1 MSDVQVIKA
10 NKSENRFRGRKVEIL
25 RVAAY
30 CRVSTD
36 SEDQLNSYKSQV
48 MYYTDLIKKKHDW
61 SLVDIYADEAI
72 TGTQVTKREDFQR
85 MINDCMNGDIDM
97 VITKSISRFARN
109 TLDTLKY
116 VRMLKEK
123 GIAVFFEDENIN
135 TLTMDGELLLVV
147 LSSVAQQE
155 VENISSNVKKG
166 LKMKMKRGEL
176 VGFQGCL
183 GYDYHKE
190 TKSISVNEKEAE
202 IVRYIFNRYI
212 EGAGCTVIANEL
224 ENLGYKTK
232 YGSSRWVQSTVIG
245 IIKNEKY
252 KGDLLLGKTFTVDPI
267 SKRRLENFGEE
278 DKFYIQNHHE
288 PIVSEEVFEEAQKIL
303 AKRNVNRGVHQDG
316 QKRNKFS
323 RKYAFSCM
331 IKCGFC
337 GGTLTRRNW
346 HSSSAYTKTI
356 WQCVTATKQGKKYC
370 PHCKGI
376 PEEVIEKAFVKSYQL
391 LCSDQ
396 QQVVEEFLQKV
407 EGVLN
412 EDTSLK
418 RLPKIEKE
426 MNDLR
431 KRKEKLLDLRLD
443 TTIDRDIYESK
454 NRELSEQLKKLQEE
468 QEQLL
473 ELSKNRENTR
483 TRLREFR
490 KNLSSGEILED
501 FDRVVFE
508 SVVEKIIIGGYNKEG
523 VEEPLKITFVYKTG
537 IHSNFN
543 GKDFKPKRRNAAALH
558 SDAELCSYASDEA
571 AELCSH
577 SSNDTHGLRIHDGL
591 FQYYDGQGWV
601 DTKVGAFEGQSST
614 WKNQVVLQFAGTMRV
629 EKVLE
634 SSYFKIQEKGD
645 TRSSSLAPFIDS
657 SYPYQGV
664 QYAIYA
670 TTNQKVYV
678 WHVQKDINED
688 YGVSV
693 ERLYPV
699 DDAENDVILRV
710 ESGKGMPVLIC
721 ESNAEDVVEVVH
733 MEYIESDLS
742 TNRRITALEEL
753 EQRGTWTPVLYVTPS
768 TVAPTYTVLA
778 QYGSYIRHGD
788 YVWIEGM
795 IITSSNYACYKI
807 GGLPFAP
814 NSDRPAMLCP
824 VAVVNGENFKVSS
837 LNKISESGTENE
849 LYNNDY
855 NAGTTP
861 ASWYISGFYKIK

>member
-1 MSDVQVIKA
+1 
-10 NKSENRFRGRKVEIL
+10 
-25 RVAAY
+25 
-30 CRVSTD
+30 
-36 SEDQLNSYKSQV
+36 
-48 MYYTDLIKKKHDW
+48 
-61 SLVDIYADEAI
+61 
-72 TGTQVTKREDFQR
+72 
-85 MINDCMNGDIDM
+85 
-97 VITKSISRFARN
+97 
-109 TLDTLKY
+109 
-116 VRMLKEK
+116 
-123 GIAVFFEDENIN
+123 
-135 TLTMDGELLLVV
+135 
-147 LSSVAQQE
+147 
-155 VENISSNVKKG
+155 
-166 LKMKMKRGEL
+166 MKMKRGEL

-418 RLPKIEKE
+418 RLPKIEKG

-454 NRELSEQLKKLQEE
+454 NQELSEQLKKLQEE

-473 ELSKNRENTR
+473 ELSKNRESTK

-490 KNLSSGEILED
+490 KNLSSGEILEN

-508 SVVEKIIIGGYNKEG
+508 SVVEKIIIGGYNEEG

-558 SDAELCSYASDEA
+558 SDIELCSYASDEA
-571 AELCSH
+571 TELCSY
-577 SSNDTHGLRIHDGL
+577 SSP
-591 FQYYDGQGWV
+591 
-601 DTKVGAFEGQSST
+601 
-614 WKNQVVLQFAGTMRV
+614 
-629 EKVLE
+629 
-634 SSYFKIQEKGD
+634 D
-645 TRSSSLAPFIDS
+645 TRRDGGALVTE
-657 SYPYQGV
+657 QV
-664 QYAIYA
+664 
-670 TTNQKVYV
+670 
-678 WHVQKDINED
+678 
-688 YGVSV
+688 
-693 ERLYPV
+693 
-699 DDAENDVILRV
+699 
-710 ESGKGMPVLIC
+710 
-721 ESNAEDVVEVVH
+721 
-733 MEYIESDLS
+733 
-742 TNRRITALEEL
+742 NR
-753 EQRGTWTPVLYVTPS
+753 G
-768 TVAPTYTVLA
+768 
-778 QYGSYIRHGD
+778 
-788 YVWIEGM
+788 
-795 IITSSNYACYKI
+795 
-807 GGLPFAP
+807 
-814 NSDRPAMLCP
+814 
-824 VAVVNGENFKVSS
+824 
-837 LNKISESGTENE
+837 
-849 LYNNDY
+849 
-855 NAGTTP
+855 
-861 ASWYISGFYKIK
+861 

>member
-1 MSDVQVIKA
+1 MKKYLLGSL
-10 NKSENRFRGRKVEIL
+10 SIL
-25 RVAAY
+25 IL
-30 CRVSTD
+30 C
-36 SEDQLNSYKSQV
+36 L
-48 MYYTDLIKKKHDW
+48 
-61 SLVDIYADEAI
+61 
-72 TGTQVTKREDFQR
+72 
-85 MINDCMNGDIDM
+85 
-97 VITKSISRFARN
+97 
-109 TLDTLKY
+109 
-116 VRMLKEK
+116 
-123 GIAVFFEDENIN
+123 EDENIN

-577 SSNDTHGLRIHDGL
+577 SSNDT
-591 FQYYDGQGWV
+591 
-601 DTKVGAFEGQSST
+601 
-614 WKNQVVLQFAGTMRV
+614 
-629 EKVLE
+629 
-634 SSYFKIQEKGD
+634 
-645 TRSSSLAPFIDS
+645 
-657 SYPYQGV
+657 
-664 QYAIYA
+664 
-670 TTNQKVYV
+670 
-678 WHVQKDINED
+678 
-688 YGVSV
+688 
-693 ERLYPV
+693 
-699 DDAENDVILRV
+699 
-710 ESGKGMPVLIC
+710 C
-721 ESNAEDVVEVVH
+721 
-733 MEYIESDLS
+733 
-742 TNRRITALEEL
+742 
-753 EQRGTWTPVLYVTPS
+753 
-768 TVAPTYTVLA
+768 
-778 QYGSYIRHGD
+778 
-788 YVWIEGM
+788 
-795 IITSSNYACYKI
+795 
-807 GGLPFAP
+807 
-814 NSDRPAMLCP
+814 
-824 VAVVNGENFKVSS
+824 
-837 LNKISESGTENE
+837 
-849 LYNNDY
+849 
-855 NAGTTP
+855 
-861 ASWYISGFYKIK
+861 

>member
-577 SSNDTHGLRIHDGL
+577 SSNDTYRNCRGADAHGRQVIR
-591 FQYYDGQGWV
+591 
-601 DTKVGAFEGQSST
+601 KESST
-614 WKNQVVLQFAGTMRV
+614 HHELYSEKLERHPRVSRHGRALLAAWAAVPDRRRPGVRHPRRHDHHSALARQERGAARHLLRV
-629 EKVLE
+629 EKGTAVRCHPARLRHE
-634 SSYFKIQEKGD
+634 PV
-645 TRSSSLAPFIDS
+645 RHLADRQAVAADHPRDDHDVARR
-657 SYPYQGV
+657 GV
-664 QYAIYA
+664 AAAQAA
-670 TTNQKVYV
+670 AHPRQ
-678 WHVQKDINED
+678 DLD
-688 YGVSV
+688 ARGC
-693 ERLYPV
+693 RLV
-699 DDAENDVILRV
+699 DLRRF
-710 ESGKGMPVLIC
+710 GRC
-721 ESNAEDVVEVVH
+721 
-733 MEYIESDLS
+733 
-742 TNRRITALEEL
+742 
-753 EQRGTWTPVLYVTPS
+753 
-768 TVAPTYTVLA
+768 
-778 QYGSYIRHGD
+778 
-788 YVWIEGM
+788 
-795 IITSSNYACYKI
+795 
-807 GGLPFAP
+807 
-814 NSDRPAMLCP
+814 SDR
-824 VAVVNGENFKVSS
+824 VRHRRGR
-837 LNKISESGTENE
+837 
-849 LYNNDY
+849 
-855 NAGTTP
+855 
-861 ASWYISGFYKIK
+861 